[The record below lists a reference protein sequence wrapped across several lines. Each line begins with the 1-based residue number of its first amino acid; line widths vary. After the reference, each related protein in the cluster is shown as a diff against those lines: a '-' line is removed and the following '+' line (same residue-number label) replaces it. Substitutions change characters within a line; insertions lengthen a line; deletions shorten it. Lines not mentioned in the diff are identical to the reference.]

1 MDIKSLL
8 KKSMVTWE
16 GTEESLVKDFEG
28 IVKLLSSLPEPKGLK
43 MKINRFAPLEKDEEA
58 KIAKKEDII
67 KEDMF
72 EI

>member
-1 MDIKSLL
+1 MDIKHLL
-8 KKSMVTWE
+8 KKSMVTWK

-28 IVKLLSSLPEPKGLK
+28 IIELLSSLPEPKDLK
-43 MKINRFAPLEKDEEA
+43 MKTNRFAPLAKDEEA

-67 KEDMF
+67 IEDMF